1 LAASI
6 AAICACNAEDAA
18 RSASALVCRV
28 GRSQRRTGGAKIH
41 GGRTPAHL
49 SVERGSSGSTQGLKQ
64 NGLRI
69 MTRRPDGKLRRKMA
83 FICHQ
88 IFGLLQKFSALTQCP
103 AHIVRRD
110 ARSSSS
116 RFTIASIPGWIWR
129 SSAPHCLTAL
139 PVRVRERPNPTWLK
153 CRGCGPCDRACRA
166 RPAGIAGHLS
176 LVA

>member
-1 LAASI
+1 MRVQCRGCGAKCKRTGPPCRQI
-6 AAICACNAEDAA
+6 AAANGRCKNSWRKDACALERRVRFERKHA
-18 RSASALVCRV
+18 R
-28 GRSQRRTGGAKIH
+28 
-41 GGRTPAHL
+41 
-49 SVERGSSGSTQGLKQ
+49 LKQ

-166 RPAGIAGHLS
+166 RPAGVAGHLS